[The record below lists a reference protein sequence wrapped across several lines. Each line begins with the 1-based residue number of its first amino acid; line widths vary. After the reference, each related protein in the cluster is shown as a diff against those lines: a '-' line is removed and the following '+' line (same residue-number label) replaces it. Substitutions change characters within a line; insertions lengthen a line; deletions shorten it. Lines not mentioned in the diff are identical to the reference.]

1 MRKEMLKENAIL
13 VLLLL
18 GIMALFAIPDN
29 ESPTWIAD
37 LLVSKLIAMTC
48 FYAIGKLSP
57 LGKTESKTTKTG
69 SKSETIVCD
78 NL

>member
-1 MRKEMLKENAIL
+1 MLKENAIPA
-13 VLLLL
+13 LLLL
-18 GIMALFAIPDN
+18 GIMTLSASPDN
-29 ESPTWIAD
+29 ESPTWFAD

-57 LGKTESKTTKTG
+57 LGKTESKTTKTDR
-69 SKSETIVCD
+69 KSERIICD